1 MGMTQVNLYSFYT
14 YVSYFIVKKCVTVC
28 IDGVFFFFFLFFK
41 FWLKYACQ
49 YQDAPP
55 ESSIASALKAQWRRL
70 PALVAHA
77 LPSFGPIADLCR

>member
-14 YVSYFIVKKCVTVC
+14 YVSYFIVKKMYDCMYRWW
-28 IDGVFFFFFLFFK
+28 FFFFK

-49 YQDAPP
+49 YQGAPP
-55 ESSIASALKAQWRRL
+55 ESSIASALKAQWRLL
-70 PALVAHA
+70 PAPVAHA